1 MSAINLLQ
9 SIFGANL
16 GGGVGG
22 PQQMMGHP
30 MQSTFRRK
38 YHAYSPAYWNSE
50 NREKLEAG
58 DKIVMPASA
67 LEELSRMHVQFPIMF
82 EIAHDSDILPKKSH
96 CSVMEF
102 TAPEGSVY
110 LPIWM
115 IDNLGLDPQG
125 DSVVELTT
133 VSLPKGQFVQ
143 FQAHETKFAMLSN
156 PRVVLEKNL
165 RSYSCLTVGDTIQVE
180 FAKHIYK
187 LDVTEVKPALQR
199 GNAPPA
205 VSIIETDIKVDFKEP
220 RDYKEWEKKNK
231 EKKFTNKPSSDSK
244 EADEE
249 EEEDDFGVIIDPTKA
264 AQLTKQSHFSAL
276 ESQGYQGQKIK
287 RNRRSKS
294 QSTLSNGSNS
304 NKSMSSSA
312 NASPTG
318 KINPYSSRGQPLGKA
333 RGGPLGGGN
342 AKRKYVNGSMSMGR
356 LLKQKSVRKEEE
368 IVGKMRYIYEID
380 ELGNR
385 NLVRRL
391 PVRDNIPAASAAHSL
406 K

>member
-1 MSAINLLQ
+1 M
-9 SIFGANL
+9 
-16 GGGVGG
+16 VP
-22 PQQMMGHP
+22 PQQMMGGAAMGGP
-30 MQSTFRRK
+30 QQPFRRK

-50 NREKLEAG
+50 NRAKLEAG

-67 LEELSRMHVQFPIMF
+67 LEELSRMHVEFPIMF

-133 VSLPKGQFVQ
+133 VSLPKGTFVQ
-143 FQAHETKFAMLSN
+143 FQAHETRFAMLSN

-165 RSYSCLTVGDTIQVE
+165 RSYSCLSLGDTIQVE

-187 LDVTEVKPALQR
+187 LDVTEVKPSVQR

-220 RDYKEWEKKNK
+220 RDYKEWEKRNK
-231 EKKFTNKPSSDSK
+231 EKKFAAKPSQESK
-244 EADEE
+244 EEL
-249 EEEDDFGVIIDPTKA
+249 EEDDDDGFGVIVDRTKN
-264 AQLTKQSHFSAL
+264 AQNTKRSHFASL
-276 ESQGYQGQKIK
+276 EHRGFHGQKLK
-287 RNRRSKS
+287 RRSKT
-294 QSTLSNGSNS
+294 QSAPT
-304 NKSMSSSA
+304 SA
-312 NASPTG
+312 AASPTG
-318 KINPYSSRGQPLGKA
+318 KINPYSTRGQPLGKT
-333 RGGPLGGGN
+333 RGSSLG
-342 AKRKYVNGSMSMGR
+342 ATPKKYVKGNMAMGK
-356 LLKQKSVRKEEE
+356 LLKQRTLRKEEE
-368 IVGKMRYIYEID
+368 VVGSMRYIFEID

-385 NLVRRL
+385 TLVRRL
-391 PVRDNIPAASAAHSL
+391 PVRKVSAQMTDGHSL